1 VHGPQDGEGNSL
13 WNRLRRR
20 KVVQW
25 GIAYAAG
32 AWGFLQ
38 GLAYVSSLLNW
49 PAQLQKLTGLALLIG
64 LPVALVLAWYHG
76 DRGHRRVT
84 RTELA
89 ILTGLFL
96 LGGAIF
102 WRYQHATETP
112 AMASSP
118 AATAANPPAAALPP
132 AAVAGP
138 DPKSIAVLPFA
149 DMSPGKDQE
158 YMSDGMAEELL
169 NLLAK
174 APDLKVIARTSSF
187 AFKGKDVDIAEIA
200 RKLNVAHVLE
210 GSVRKS
216 GNKIRITAQLIRAS
230 DSTHLW
236 SETFDRPLD
245 DIFAVQDE
253 IADAIAQA
261 LQIKLKGGSLE
272 RRDGGTQNLEAYQL
286 YLRSGSAMYQNTQS
300 ALDAAGKYLEQAIKL
315 DPNYGLAWLQLGDVV
330 ALQTDNGY
338 LGVAEGYGR
347 ARQLAQHALQL
358 SPDLARA
365 HSTLQ
370 YVHQTL
376 DWDWTAAKAEQ
387 QRALAID
394 PGNPWALLTAGTLSI
409 TLGQWNDAVRQ
420 LSESLSLDPLNTY
433 TILNLGQAYYLSGRF
448 EEAEGAFRKLLEL
461 EPGFLWA
468 RRWLG
473 KTLLAQS
480 KPDEALAT
488 VQQEVDENERLALL
502 PVFLQAVGRQA
513 EADVALQAVTVRFAD
528 ANAYWLAQ
536 NYAYRGDPELAL
548 QWLERAYK
556 QKDIGLV
563 TIVGEPLF
571 KSLYEDPRFNAFLRK
586 MKLPETPWP
595 ATGST

>member
-1 VHGPQDGEGNSL
+1 VTDATEGEGDNL

-20 KVVQW
+20 KLVQW

-49 PAQLQKLTGLALLIG
+49 PAQLQRLTGLALLIG
-64 LPVALVLAWYHG
+64 LPVVLVLAWFHG

-84 RTELA
+84 RAEFA
-89 ILTGLFL
+89 ILTLLFL
-96 LGGAIF
+96 VGGGIF
-102 WRYQHATETP
+102 WRYQHATESPTP
-112 AMASSP
+112 AAATTVDRAP
-118 AATAANPPAAALPP
+118 AATPPVAATAPNE
-132 AAVAGP
+132 
-138 DPKSIAVLPFA
+138 KSIAVLPFV
-149 DMSPGKDQE
+149 DMSAEKNQE

-200 RKLNVAHVLE
+200 EKLNVAHVLE
-210 GSVRKS
+210 GSVRTS
-216 GNKIRITAQLIRAS
+216 GNKIRITAQLIRTA

-236 SETFDRPLD
+236 SETYDRPMD
-245 DIFAVQDE
+245 DIFAIQDE
-253 IADAIAQA
+253 ISDAIAQA
-261 LQIKLKGGSLE
+261 LQIQLKGGSVD
-272 RRDGGTQNLEAYQL
+272 RREGGTQNLEAYQL
-286 YLRSGSAMYQNTQS
+286 YLRSGSALYQNTHS

-315 DPNYGLAWLQLGDVV
+315 DPNYGLAWSQLGDVV

-347 ARQLAQHALQL
+347 ARELAQHALQL
-358 SPDLARA
+358 SPDLAAA
-365 HSTLQ
+365 HSILQ
-370 YVHQTL
+370 YVYQTL

-394 PGNPWALLTAGTLSI
+394 PTNAWALQTAGLLSM
-409 TLGQWNDAVRQ
+409 TLGQWNDAERQ
-420 LSESLSLDPLNTY
+420 LSESLSRDPLNTY

-448 EEAEGAFRKLLEL
+448 EEAERAFRKLLEL

-473 KTLLAQS
+473 KTLLAQN

-502 PVFLQAVGRQA
+502 PVFLRAVGRQA
-513 EADVALQAVTVRFAD
+513 EANAALQAANTRFAD

-536 NYAYRGDPELAL
+536 NYAYRGDRELAL
-548 QWLERAYK
+548 QWLERAYR
-556 QKDIGLV
+556 QQDIGLV

-586 MKLPETPWP
+586 MKLPETPWT
-595 ATGST
+595 AT

>member
-1 VHGPQDGEGNSL
+1 VNGPPEGEGDNL

-49 PAQLQKLTGLALLIG
+49 PAKLQKLTGLALLIG

-76 DRGHRRVT
+76 DKGHRRVT

-96 LGGAIF
+96 LGGGLF
-102 WRYQHATETP
+102 WRYQHATESPTP
-112 AMASSP
+112 A
-118 AATAANPPAAALPP
+118 AATAAERAPAATPP
-132 AAVAGP
+132 VTAARP
-138 DPKSIAVLPFA
+138 NEKSIAVLPFV
-149 DMSPGKDQE
+149 DMSAEKNQE

-169 NLLAK
+169 NLLAHV
-174 APDLKVIARTSSF
+174 PDLKVIARTSSF

-200 RKLNVAHVLE
+200 KKLNVAHVLE
-210 GSVRKS
+210 GSVRTS
-216 GNKIRITAQLIRAS
+216 GDKIRVTAQLIRTA

-236 SETFDRPLD
+236 SETYDRPLD

-261 LQIKLKGGSLE
+261 LQIKLEGGALE
-272 RRDGGTQNLEAYQL
+272 RREGGTQSLEAYRL
-286 YLRSGSAMYQNTQS
+286 YLLSESALYQNTQS

-315 DPNYGLAWLQLGDVV
+315 DPNYGLAWSRLGDVV
-330 ALQTDNGY
+330 AVKTDNGY

-358 SPDLARA
+358 SPDLAAA

-370 YVHQTL
+370 YVYQTL

-394 PGNPWALLTAGTLSI
+394 PTSPWALQTAGLLSI
-409 TLGQWNDAVRQ
+409 TLGQWNEAEHQ
-420 LSESLSLDPLNTY
+420 LSESLSRDPLNTY

-461 EPGFLWA
+461 EPGFMWA

-473 KTLLAQS
+473 KTLLAQN

-488 VQQEVDENERLALL
+488 VQQEFDENERLALL

-513 EADVALQAVTVRFAD
+513 EANAALQAVTVRFAD

-536 NYAYRGDPELAL
+536 NYAYRGDRELAL

-556 QKDIGLV
+556 QQDIGLV

-571 KSLYEDPRFNAFLRK
+571 KNLYDDPRFNAFLRK

>member
-1 VHGPQDGEGNSL
+1 MTEPTEGEGEST
-13 WNRLRRR
+13 WTRLTRR

-32 AWGFLQ
+32 AWGMLQ
-38 GLAYVSSLLNW
+38 GLAYVSSTFDW
-49 PAQLQKLTGLALLIG
+49 PRQFQQLATLALLIG
-64 LPVALVLAWYHG
+64 LPVVLVLAWFHG
-76 DRGHRRVT
+76 DRGERRVT
-84 RTELA
+84 RTELT
-89 ILTGLFL
+89 ILTLLFL
-96 LGGAIF
+96 LGGGIF
-102 WRYQHATETP
+102 WRYQHA
-112 AMASSP
+112 SDSQLP
-118 AATAANPPAAALPP
+118 AATAAKPASATPLP
-132 AAVAGP
+132 AAVASP
-138 DPKSIAVLPFA
+138 SEKSIAVLPFV
-149 DMSPGKDQE
+149 DMSAEKNQE

-169 NLLAK
+169 NLLAHV
-174 APDLKVIARTSSF
+174 PDLKVIARTSSF
-187 AFKGKDVDIAEIA
+187 AFKGKEVDIAEIGK
-200 RKLNVAHVLE
+200 KLNVAHVLE

-216 GNKIRITAQLIRAS
+216 GNKIRITAQLIRTS

-236 SETFDRPLD
+236 SETYDRPLD
-245 DIFAVQDE
+245 DIFAIQDE

-261 LQIKLKGGSLE
+261 LQIKLKGGALE
-272 RRDGGTQNLEAYQL
+272 RREGGTQNLEAYQL
-286 YLRSGSAMYQNTQS
+286 YLRSGSALYQNTQS
-300 ALDAAGKYLEQAIKL
+300 ALDAAGKYTEQAIKL
-315 DPNYGLAWLQLGDVV
+315 DPNYGLAWAQLGDVV
-330 ALQTDNGY
+330 ALKTDNGY

-347 ARQLAQHALQL
+347 ARQFAQHALQL
-358 SPDLARA
+358 SPDLAAA
-365 HSTLQ
+365 HSILQ

-394 PGNPWALLTAGTLSI
+394 PTNPWALQTAGLLSI
-409 TLGQWNDAVRQ
+409 TLGQWNEAERQ
-420 LSESLSLDPLNTY
+420 LSESLSRDPLNTY

-488 VQQEVDENERLALL
+488 VQQEVDETERLALL
-502 PVFLQAVGRQA
+502 PVFLQATGRQA
-513 EADVALQAVTVRFAD
+513 EANAALQAVTVRFAD

-536 NYAYRGDPELAL
+536 NYAYRGDRELAL

-556 QKDIGLV
+556 QQDIGLV

-571 KSLYEDPRFNAFLRK
+571 KNLYEDPRFNAFLRK

-595 ATGST
+595 AT